1 MCGVD
6 WECELDGAGD
16 GDDDILGTGWELT
29 EQSKWERQ
37 LWPQL
42 KTSYQQASQVKFRS
56 TRRSEEQALGFVE
69 RAESE
74 SATTVRGNSRFA

>member
-1 MCGVD
+1 MCVVD

-16 GDDDILGTGWELT
+16 GNDDILGTGWEPT
-29 EQSKWERQ
+29 EQSKWER
-37 LWPQL
+37 L
-42 KTSYQQASQVKFRS
+42 AAVVGG
-56 TRRSEEQALGFVE
+56 RRSEEQALGFVE